1 MIAEADMGVEDRYP
15 VVVIDDANHGQV
27 ASGDIPTFVTDQ
39 DVPSPITFEEAHI
52 RYASAAAAFI
62 VSQVFSEIKC
72 RMYANFIQE
81 VSLFNEEQVENA
93 LTEIHTLEAFTQ
105 DFLQPFIETSLM
117 ESGIKKKV
125 K

>member
-1 MIAEADMGVEDRYP
+1 MSTGQLSVLFRSRKLLFAPREWIESMIAEADMGVEDRYP

-62 VSQVFSEIKC
+62 VSQVLSEIKC
-72 RMYANFIQE
+72 RMYANFI
-81 VSLFNEEQVENA
+81 
-93 LTEIHTLEAFTQ
+93 
-105 DFLQPFIETSLM
+105 
-117 ESGIKKKV
+117 
-125 K
+125 